1 MTDLIATRIIVIVTL
16 AVSVGRLAIG
26 DGSYPVHWLVADLL
40 ALGLLVTME
49 WQARR

>member
-1 MTDLIATRIIVIVTL
+1 MTDLIATRIVVTVTL
-16 AVSVGRLAIG
+16 AVSVGRVALL

-40 ALGLLVTME
+40 AIGLLVTME